1 MGTRAEERGT
11 GAGGVGV
18 SERWAGRRDM
28 GKTAEIT
35 YRPLPHKYR
44 TFSSSQNN
52 QIAMVQT

>member
-1 MGTRAEERGT
+1 MGT
-11 GAGGVGV
+11 GAEGTGTGARGVCVG
-18 SERWAGRRDM
+18 EGWAGRRDM
-28 GKTAEIT
+28 GKTEIT

>member
-1 MGTRAEERGT
+1 MGTGAEGT
-11 GAGGVGV
+11 GMGAGGVG
-18 SERWAGRRDM
+18 EGWAGRRDM